1 MPFSETFGYVAHLVV
16 IGLGI
21 YIVKLLQNVVGE
33 TTGGN
38 PKNNTP
44 PPSSLRGTVEK
55 VEKTTDDTHAKVA
68 KLEQSCE
75 EMKKNFED
83 LAKEIRPIK

>member
-1 MPFSETFGYVAHLVV
+1 MPFSETFIPAAHIVE

-21 YIVKLLQNVVGE
+21 YIVKLLRDTIGE

-38 PKNNTP
+38 PHNNTP
-44 PPSSLRGTVEK
+44 PPSSLRGTMGR
-55 VEKTTDDTHAKVA
+55 VEKTIDDTHAKVA